1 MSLGIAEIA
10 SHDGKPSSVPWDLS
24 RGGIE
29 QVESRRYWRRAKT
42 AVSASSAL
50 WDLPHDGEQ
59 ARALTGKKGEQ
70 ACALTGQ
77 RHEQASA
84 LTRTRQWRRSF
95 KTGFSATEVQ
105 QDLVRRVLV

>member
-1 MSLGIAEIA
+1 MSLGIVEIA
-10 SHDGKPSSVPWDLS
+10 SHDGMPSSVLWDLS

-29 QVESRRYWRRAKT
+29 QVESRRYWRRYVKT

-70 ACALTGQ
+70 ACALTRKRQ
-77 RHEQASA
+77 R
-84 LTRTRQWRRSF
+84 RRSF

-105 QDLVRRVLV
+105 QDLVRRELV